1 MCPEKSIYKGRLF
14 RGALLPLEDKV
25 LGIVHM
31 LQDDPI
37 ISRKK
42 RKKEKKKGKKKK
54 RGRSR
59 EIQESKSHTQHWG
72 MYLIRQI
79 LSISQRCIVLMTV
92 LTNLP
97 QSLLLS
103 WYFSVWL
110 GLPHKVLSVQVIRSL
125 ESARRR
131 KSLVFEMTQRR
142 TCVRPKSTHMRWD
155 KASR

>member
-1 MCPEKSIYKGRLF
+1 MCPEKSIHKGRLF

-25 LGIVHM
+25 LRIVHM

-42 RKKEKKKGKKKK
+42 KKEKKK
-54 RGRSR
+54 GRSR
-59 EIQESKSHTQHWG
+59 EIQESKSHTQHWR
-72 MYLIRQI
+72 MYLIKQI

-131 KSLVFEMTQRR
+131 KSLVLEMTQRR
-142 TCVRPKSTHMRWD
+142 TCVRPKSTYMRWD